1 MACARPCDSDVAGP
15 KAAWTNYRI
24 FWEVGF
30 LPGILKVYLAGI
42 GETDDFR
49 LLARR
54 LQQEGGEVRRVQ
66 RNANRADHLAGCV
79 AIEPLQGKTPLAI
92 ESIEDRY
99 CRSPRGVTQ

>member
-1 MACARPCDSDVAGP
+1 M
-15 KAAWTNYRI
+15 
-24 FWEVGF
+24 
-30 LPGILKVYLAGI
+30 PGILKVYLAGI

-49 LLARR
+49 LRARR

>member
-1 MACARPCDSDVAGP
+1 MGHAVDNPAVITMACARPCDSDVAGP

-30 LPGILKVYLAGI
+30 LSGILKVYLAGI

-54 LQQEGGEVRRVQ
+54 LPGRR
-66 RNANRADHLAGCV
+66 
-79 AIEPLQGKTPLAI
+79 
-92 ESIEDRY
+92 
-99 CRSPRGVTQ
+99 RSPTCSAEREPSRPPCRLRCDWTPARENTSRY